1 MRDDLIDLSEI
12 VALIRRNIL
21 GVAAIA
27 GICAFVTLM
36 ALFVL
41 PKKYKSKAVLN
52 IQASYFKTPLV
63 SDLITEVND
72 ASESNAQRLSLLRLA
87 LNDSFL
93 DELAEKYKVYKRPH
107 DARLQAIESEMFL

>member
-1 MRDDLIDLSEI
+1 M
-12 VALIRRNIL
+12 
-21 GVAAIA
+21 
-27 GICAFVTLM
+27 
-36 ALFVL
+36 
-41 PKKYKSKAVLN
+41 
-52 IQASYFKTPLV
+52 

-107 DARLQAIESEMFL
+107 DARLQAIETRLAGLEAAIGSLVRTISPRQELMVPPDAATPQLSEGTRAPPLTQIK